1 VALSKQASRRGPPS
15 SPPSPLSFFVFE
27 ISPIVGTRNLRNILL
42 GRHHRPRVEERF
54 FLFVDV
60 EGSTS
65 VAERIGPAAV
75 HRFLDGVFR
84 LASDPIGDHGGQ
96 IYQYVDDEMVVT
108 WTAAEARVAARP
120 IACFF
125 AIVAVLQEG
134 GVEVRAGVWRGAAP
148 ESGALRPVISGEIGD
163 SKRDIVLHGDVI
175 NTAACLEQATRG
187 LDRRSRFDQLAE
199 DKHFS
204 EEPDWCQDLTA

>member
-1 VALSKQASRRGPPS
+1 MVDDHRRHRRPSLEIFLWRHPLGPDPLAGRLSLQGFELLMVFFSFVVAFAP
-15 SPPSPLSFFVFE
+15 SFFVFE

-125 AIVAVLQEG
+125 AIVAALQKRWLRSSSG
-134 GVEVRAGVWRGAAP
+134 SLAWRRA
-148 ESGALRPVISGEIGD
+148 
-163 SKRDIVLHGDVI
+163 
-175 NTAACLEQATRG
+175 
-187 LDRRSRFDQLAE
+187 
-199 DKHFS
+199 
-204 EEPDWCQDLTA
+204 